1 MRVAIR
7 NKLLKEVTELKE
19 CYEPNIPNK
28 ETEKPYSIVVATD
41 DTDNGEVIGFK
52 RNIEIWLYDKRLSF
66 KNLDNIIPKVIKALD
81 LQVITNPKTQESF
94 TCRFDGIIGQD
105 MVDEEWDAIA
115 KGLKFTIIAL
125 HEESEANVDTWLD
138 SLKNFT
144 KKTVNLPIYLN
155 SWTSD
160 FDVPSILWRV
170 QNHSIKRENNS
181 VIKENKTLI
190 CHVAGRNK
198 AEIVNI
204 IDVIENSLVNAF
216 KIPYNLEDKRYLTIE
231 SISEDREADMLLKGQ
246 ISVQLFRRKM
256 VDTKQ
261 GTLIGKISHTG
272 DLRG

>member
-1 MRVAIR
+1 MAIR

-256 VDTKQ
+256 VDKKQ